1 MTLPDPYANDPAARR
16 ARSRRNWAIAFGLI
30 AFMALVFLITVTRMG
45 GHVAD
50 RPL

>member
-16 ARSRRNWAIAFGLI
+16 ARTRRNWAIALGLLG
-30 AFMALVFLITVTRMG
+30 FMALVFVITLARMG